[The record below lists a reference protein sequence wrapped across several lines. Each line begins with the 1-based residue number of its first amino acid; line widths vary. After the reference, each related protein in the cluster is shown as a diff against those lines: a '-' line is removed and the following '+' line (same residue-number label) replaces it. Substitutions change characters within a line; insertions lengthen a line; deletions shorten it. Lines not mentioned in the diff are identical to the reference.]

1 MARTKTYQT
10 KELIALLNEYKIE
23 NPGMRVTIPKFG
35 AYLRSKGYEIQ
46 DHTLRRDEKFRDCLQ
61 KTNDEEDS
69 KNFNDL
75 VTYKTIDVDSFV
87 EKNNNKAKLR
97 EALLNRDR
105 YYANIAAKGVEAIKE
120 KKECQTKIKEMT
132 IQIEELKNVIKE
144 TEKKLTEEKAKNTDT
159 KIKEK
164 DKAIVVMKNILDDYI
179 YPDMANAILKR
190 DGVLKVVNS
199 VVNNNIVDEKSIC
212 ADTDI
217 EKLVEEKSSNDK
229 ENKKSEFSSINSI
242 LGGFDI

>member
-1 MARTKTYQT
+1 
-10 KELIALLNEYKIE
+10 
-23 NPGMRVTIPKFG
+23 
-35 AYLRSKGYEIQ
+35 
-46 DHTLRRDEKFRDCLQ
+46 
-61 KTNDEEDS
+61 
-69 KNFNDL
+69 
-75 VTYKTIDVDSFV
+75 
-87 EKNNNKAKLR
+87 
-97 EALLNRDR
+97 
-105 YYANIAAKGVEAIKE
+105 
-120 KKECQTKIKEMT
+120 MT

-242 LGGFDI
+242 LGGFDD

>member
-46 DHTLRRDEKFRDCLQ
+46 DHSLQ

-242 LGGFDI
+242 LGGFDD

>member
-120 KKECQTKIKEMT
+120 KR
-132 IQIEELKNVIKE
+132 NVRQKS
-144 TEKKLTEEKAKNTDT
+144 KK
-159 KIKEK
+159 
-164 DKAIVVMKNILDDYI
+164 
-179 YPDMANAILKR
+179 
-190 DGVLKVVNS
+190 
-199 VVNNNIVDEKSIC
+199 
-212 ADTDI
+212 
-217 EKLVEEKSSNDK
+217 
-229 ENKKSEFSSINSI
+229 
-242 LGGFDI
+242 